1 MDPRGDP
8 AVRADNLRMPQ
19 GAMARHCGQET
30 KQNMA
35 PMKKGKR
42 PVRRPRTN
50 DAMGSRKRVRLL
62 EPNDVVD
69 LDDVEFLKRFVTEFG
84 KIIPARVTGVTAE
97 QQRQIRRGI
106 CRARNMGLLA

>member
-1 MDPRGDP
+1 M
-8 AVRADNLRMPQ
+8 
-19 GAMARHCGQET
+19 AMQ
-30 KQNMA
+30 
-35 PMKKGKR
+35 KGKR
-42 PVRRPRTN
+42 PARRPRT
-50 DAMGSRKRVRLL
+50 DAANTKRRSRLL
-62 EPNDVVD
+62 DPGDVVD

>member
-1 MDPRGDP
+1 M
-8 AVRADNLRMPQ
+8 
-19 GAMARHCGQET
+19 AME
-30 KQNMA
+30 
-35 PMKKGKR
+35 KGKR
-42 PVRRPRTN
+42 PPRRPRTN
-50 DAMGSRKRVRLL
+50 DALNTKKRSRFL
-62 EPNDVVD
+62 EPTDVVD